1 MNRIQ
6 IKRYILRFLGKETF
20 QGVDELKSLG
30 MNIGDNVDIQ
40 RSVIDNLFPEM
51 ITIGNNVTITNATVL
66 IHDASIKKFNGFVK
80 YAPVTIGNNVF
91 IGFGAIIL
99 PGVTIGDNV
108 IIGAGARIAHD
119 IPSNSVAVMGGQI
132 ICKLDEYLAHY
143 KNIQGSKFCINEFP
157 WNINEK
163 NRIKILKDMEDSNTK
178 LLYLR

>member
-1 MNRIQ
+1 MGGASPEKAAMDYCFAHGFTAGKNFHYNSGYPIDANWPWLISVGDDVTLSSNVRI
-6 IKRYILRFLGKETF
+6 L
-20 QGVDELKSLG
+20 
-30 MNIGDNVDIQ
+30 
-40 RSVIDNLFPEM
+40 
-51 ITIGNNVTITNATVL
+51 A
-66 IHDASIKKFNGFVK
+66 HDASTVK
-80 YAPVTIGNNVF
+80 VGAHAKIGIVKIGNNVF
-91 IGFGAIIL
+91 IGADSVVL
-99 PGVTIGDNV
+99 CNTRIGDNV

>member
-1 MNRIQ
+1 MNRFQ
-6 IKRYILRFLGKETF
+6 IKRYILIFFGKETF
-20 QGVDELKSLG
+20 QSVDELKCLG

-51 ITIGNNVTITNATVL
+51 VTIGNNVTITNATVL

-119 IPSNSVAVMGGQI
+119 IPGNSVAVMGG
-132 ICKLDEYLAHY
+132 KLYVSLM
-143 KNIQGSKFCINEFP
+143 NIWHI
-157 WNINEK
+157 
-163 NRIKILKDMEDSNTK
+163 IKILKVQNFV
-178 LLYLR
+178 